1 MGLFGDK
8 KQKKSTKPKEEA
20 LGLDL
25 RWDKY
30 YINKSIKIDDL
41 GEIEFISKSLLRLK
55 TDKKTDLIQ
64 EGLTI
69 PVKIN
74 GKEYKCLV
82 LEIAEGKIDLAFK
95 EEFEDIEFIKENT
108 RFIESYKTSKKYT
121 ITDKEIEGIKI
132 SQDFINAI
140 NLLSEVDDPD
150 ADAESLSFIINQIP
164 PLKNKIIEEAN
175 KASENVIE
183 EIKDLPT
190 AIARLGMDKIKK
202 LSYQYFDLFVA
213 TYKNPMENFESF
225 NQFNITKVQAF
236 KKFAPYIPF
245 QPKRKLGLLLL
256 LLENVSSI
264 ANLFVEKDS
273 NYKSILKNALKFYS
287 YPLRIY
293 EKYLFG
299 EDYLSL
305 NGRFLERKFK
315 ILLEVNDSYKL
326 AHLLLNPMLSLKQE
340 PLNLSNRNLKRAYLY
355 YLVFLAVNF
364 LVYNDKKSGF
374 ILYNRLKRFGM
385 SVNESTD
392 FLNEIVFYVN
402 KILTA
407 LKIKPYLRTPSPANY
422 TISCKKNFPESG
434 DFIDLIETFKKLG
447 SGKFKRL
454 ALRHQDSKFAGLLLN
469 YLINDPEIGLHDKSF
484 IIIPS
489 EEIQNPDSLLIENL
503 AGFDIVY
510 FKNIDNLSP
519 VIYREF
525 YKIWKNFEGIIIAD
539 YSYYSFIDFDP
550 TKIQIFH
557 IIKEN
562 KIDIP
567 LLTENQK
574 AYDFL
579 KEQAKN
585 MYIELFEKTDFK
597 NLDKIESNLYDLES
611 AFLMLLD

>member
-1 MGLFGDK
+1 MGIFGSK
-8 KQKKSTKPKEEA
+8 KQKESIKPEKEEA
-20 LGLDL
+20 LDL

-30 YINKSIKIDDL
+30 FLNKSIKIDDL
-41 GEIEFISKSLLRLK
+41 GEIEFISKSLLRLR
-55 TDKKTDLIQ
+55 TDKKTNLIQ

-82 LEIAEGKIDLAFK
+82 LEITERKIDLAFK
-95 EEFEDIEFIKENT
+95 EEFEDIDFIKKNT
-108 RFIESYKTSKKYT
+108 KFIESYKTSKKYT
-121 ITDKEIEGIKI
+121 ITDKEVESIKI

-140 NLLSEVDDPD
+140 NLLSEVDDSNT
-150 ADAESLSFIINQIP
+150 DAEGLSFIINQIP

-175 KASENVIE
+175 KASEKVIE
-183 EIKDLPT
+183 EIKDLPA
-190 AIARLGMDKIKK
+190 AIARLGMDKIRK
-202 LSYQYFDLFVA
+202 LSHQYFDLFVA

-225 NQFNITKVQAF
+225 NQFNLTKVQAF

-245 QPKRKLGLLLL
+245 QPKRKVGLLLL
-256 LLENVSSI
+256 LLETVSSI
-264 ANLFVEKDS
+264 ENLFVEKDS
-273 NYKSILKNALKFYS
+273 NYKRILRNSLKFYS

-293 EKYLFG
+293 EQYLFG

-305 NGRFLERKFK
+305 NERFLERKFK

-407 LKIKPYLRTPSPANY
+407 LKIKPYLRIPPVNY

-434 DFIDLIETFKKLG
+434 DFVDLIEAFKKLG

-454 ALRHQDSKFAGLLLN
+454 ALRHQDSRFAGLLLN

-489 EEIQNPDSLLIENL
+489 EEIQNPDSLLIESL

-525 YKIWKNFEGIIIAD
+525 YKVWKNFEGIIIVD
-539 YSYYSFIDFDP
+539 YSYYSFLDFDP
-550 TKIQIFH
+550 NKIQIFH

-567 LLTENQK
+567 LLTENQN
-574 AYDFL
+574 YDFL

-585 MYIELFEKTDFK
+585 MYIELFEKSAFK
-597 NLDKIESNLYDLES
+597 NLEDRQQSV
-611 AFLMLLD
+611 